1 MVKAGDILSIKENSR
16 QIPMVVAAL
25 ESNLHELPAYLE
37 ADSKF
42 SVKYAFVPKFD
53 DVPYASL
60 MEPNLVIEFYSR

>member
-1 MVKAGDILSIKENSR
+1 M
-16 QIPMVVAAL
+16 PMVVAAL
-25 ESNLHELPAYLE
+25 ESNLHEVPSYLE

-53 DVPYASL
+53 DVPYAAQ